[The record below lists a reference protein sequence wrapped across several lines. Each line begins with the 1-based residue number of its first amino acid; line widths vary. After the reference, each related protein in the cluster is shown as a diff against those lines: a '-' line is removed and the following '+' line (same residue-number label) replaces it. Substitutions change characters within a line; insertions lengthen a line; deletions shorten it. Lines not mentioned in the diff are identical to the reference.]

1 MGCWLWTPNGVQK
14 AVVEVAEPVPRYAP
28 TYLEQDSL
36 LSALQKA
43 SREVEGGRLLDI
55 GCGRRPY
62 ASLFTDITHYV
73 GIDLPSSLS
82 IDSDSPDV
90 WASGLR
96 LPFASGRF
104 DVILC
109 TQVLEHIPQPQQMV
123 AEALRVL
130 RTGGQLILTAPQT
143 WGLHEEP
150 HDYYRFTRY
159 GLQYL
164 LESVGFEVTRIEA
177 RGGVFRMIGQTFLNY
192 LQARSSNNALPPWR
206 RRVYALL
213 NRFFAY
219 LDRRWLWEKDTLG
232 YIVLATRP
240 GQVHPQAYMKGVL

>member
-1 MGCWLWTPNGVQK
+1 M
-14 AVVEVAEPVPRYAP
+14 EVTEPVPRYSP

-36 LSALQKA
+36 LSALEKV
-43 SREVEGGRLLDI
+43 SREAGGGRLLDI

-62 ASLFTDITHYV
+62 ASLFTNVTHYV
-73 GIDLPSSLS
+73 GIDLPSSPS
-82 IDSDSPDV
+82 IGRDSPDV

-109 TQVLEHIPQPQQMV
+109 TQVLEHVPQPEQLV
-123 AEALRVL
+123 AEGLRVL

-159 GLQYL
+159 GLRYL
-164 LESVGFEVTRIEA
+164 LESGGFEVTRLEA
-177 RGGVFRMIGQTFLNY
+177 RGGAFRMIGQTFLSY
-192 LQARSSNNALPPWR
+192 LQARCSHTTLSPWR
-206 RRVYALL
+206 RRAYTVL
-213 NRFFAY
+213 NWFFAY

-232 YIVLATRP
+232 YVVLATRP
-240 GQVHPQAYMKGVL
+240 RQAHAQAYMKGLL

>member
-1 MGCWLWTPNGVQK
+1 
-14 AVVEVAEPVPRYAP
+14 VEVPEPVPRYAP

-36 LSALQKA
+36 LSALQMTA
-43 SREVEGGRLLDI
+43 REVGGGRLLDI

-73 GIDLPSSLS
+73 GIELPSSPGIGRDL
-82 IDSDSPDV
+82 PDV

-96 LPFASGRF
+96 LPFASERF

-109 TQVLEHIPQPQQMV
+109 TQVLEHIPQPEQMV

-164 LESVGFEVTRIEA
+164 LESVGFQVARIEA
-177 RGGVFRMIGQTFLNY
+177 RGGVFRMIGQTLLNY
-192 LQARSSNNALPPWR
+192 LQAHSSHNVLPPWR
-206 RRVYALL
+206 RRVYAVL
-213 NRFFAY
+213 NWFFAT

-232 YIVLATRP
+232 YVVLATRP
-240 GQVHPQAYMKGVL
+240 GQVHTQASTKGAL